1 MIGNTAGEHT
11 RPPISCKNDRGVQR
25 SGIYRDVESQRERP
39 PTMPTRHNA
48 GVERPGRQQQ
58 EQLSSPDSGDS
69 TVVTA
74 RSMDGVCQGEGT
86 HYYSRAKRE
95 TTVPVRARRRP
106 SGALECAT
114 NPPLSLLPVFLR
126 SPQNQKWGARN

>member
-11 RPPISCKNDRGVQR
+11 RPPNSCKNDRGVQR
-25 SGIYRDVESQRERP
+25 SGIYRDVESRSQRERP

-48 GVERPGRQQQ
+48 GVERPGRQEQ

-74 RSMDGVCQGEGT
+74 RSMDGT

-114 NPPLSLLPVFLR
+114 NPPSRYFPVFLR